1 MNVNDASVLEM
12 INRLIVC
19 DRLNTEQI
27 LQIIKLA
34 SISSDINDLKEN
46 MKWEVYKSNY

>member
-1 MNVNDASVLEM
+1 MDINDASVLEM

-27 LQIIKLA
+27 LQIIKLS